1 MPMKSPATKA
11 VRRLVGLAAIAAIAG
26 FALPGWARPASLT
39 ARYADSEINVRS
51 APTTQAAVPRVGRV
65 GDRVEVLDQTRGRD
79 GYTWYLVKSSQNRYQ
94 GWIRGDFVSFGNGA
108 AGRAIATTPRSPAV
122 ASPASMPAARS
133 TQAIAAVAP
142 ASSAPQP
149 YSQEAIRYFT
159 EIALGSEY
167 GNASGIVRKWQE
179 PMRIKVHGSPTQED
193 LRTLSSVMGEINTL
207 LGTNQMRLDDANPN
221 VQIYFVPESDFS
233 RYEPNYR
240 PLNYGYAW
248 TWWNNDTIDRARILV
263 STVGINQQERSHLI
277 REELTQSLGLL
288 RDSFRYSD
296 SIFYQDWTA
305 TTQFSTLDRQLIQML
320 YRPDVLPGM
329 SKTDVLSVLNQAS
342 PARSATACG
351 NNGTEAPLTFSLD
364 AAVCP
369 R

>member
-1 MPMKSPATKA
+1 MPMQFPVTKA
-11 VRRLVGLAAIAAIAG
+11 VLRLASVAAIAAIAVS
-26 FALPGWARPASLT
+26 ALPGWARPASLT
-39 ARYADSEINVRS
+39 ARYANSEINVRS
-51 APTTQAAVPRVGRV
+51 APTTQASAPRVGRV

-79 GYTWYLVKSSQNRYQ
+79 GYTWYLVKSSQKRYQ
-94 GWIRGDFVSFGNGA
+94 GWIRGDFVTFGPGTANRA
-108 AGRAIATTPRSPAV
+108 AAAQRRPAATP
-122 ASPASMPAARS
+122 PASMAATRT
-133 TQAIAAVAP
+133 TQAIAAVTTPTMA
-142 ASSAPQP
+142 QP
-149 YSQEAIRYFT
+149 YSSDAVRYFT

-167 GNASGIVRKWQE
+167 GDASGIVRKWQE

-207 LGTNQMRLDDANPN
+207 LGTTQMRLDDASPN
-221 VQIYFVPESDFS
+221 VDIYFVPEAEFS

-248 TWWNNDTIDRARILV
+248 TWWNNDTIDRARILI
-263 STVGINQQERSHLI
+263 STVDINQQERSHLI

-296 SIFYQDWTA
+296 SIFYQNWTD
-305 TTQFSTLDRQLIQML
+305 TTQFSALDRQLIQML
-320 YRPDVLPGM
+320 YRPDILPGM
-329 SKTDVLSVLNQAS
+329 SKTDVLSVFNQAL
-342 PARSATACG
+342 PAPSTAACG
-351 NNGTEAPLTFSLD
+351 NTGTEASLNFSLD